1 MNYKSPK
8 VKAWGIVGLAI
19 ASIIFVL
26 IATLSLTS
34 ERGITGRYEDFFVSK
49 EEYKEIKKDRT
60 EAKLISTPKITFDGQ
75 APYIDEDNTLYYSL
89 IEGSD
94 SAHNPKIS
102 LKVAGYNYHLAIKE
116 TPLSDDNIRHNTEFK
131 FLIYNKDSYQV
142 LTMHATTLPILSI
155 EYDEESAA
163 EKSAAKNPDSLKES
177 GSNLIREVDTEIS
190 LSLFDNRKD
199 IKNRTI
205 ESKGVFH
212 PRGAISYSHPKQSY
226 KFSLRTKE
234 DSPEHNDLSLLGLRK
249 DDDYILNGAY
259 FEPEKIRTT
268 FEMNLWTEAS
278 GKQNNLDITN
288 GVEYRY
294 VEVFENKQYWGL
306 YQLGFPIDEK
316 QLNLAKSD
324 DGIYSEPLFKKVNW
338 DKNRSDAEA
347 IIPNDWELKN
357 TTYNYVDSW
366 NELINYESLLKN
378 PKEHT
383 QEIRDKT
390 DMPSAIDLT
399 LFINFTQNYDISP
412 FNNEL
417 KNLYLS
423 FKNSN
428 SGRLALFA
436 PWDVDLSFGHYVLS
450 QNLEETTYTYEANY
464 NLDETLTP
472 AHALQRAGDKT
483 INQEL
488 IARYHELRNTYWS
501 EKHIDELLD
510 KYQNQIYNSG
520 AFRRDLVR
528 WPNGRHNDEDE
539 RLDFFRNYVHERLF
553 YMDQYILDLENGKY
567 DYTE

>member
-34 ERGITGRYEDFFVSK
+34 ERSITGRYEDFFVSK

-102 LKVAGYNYHLAIKE
+102 LKVADYNYHLAIKE

-177 GSNLIREVDTEIS
+177 GSDLIREVDTEIS

-212 PRGAISYSHPKQSY
+212 PRGAVSYSHPKQSY
-226 KFSLRTKE
+226 KLSLKTAE
-234 DSPEHNDLSLLGLRK
+234 NNSECNDLSLLGLRE
-249 DDDYILNGAY
+249 DDDYILNGSY
-259 FEPEKIRTT
+259 FDPEKIRTI

-278 GKQNNLDITN
+278 GKQNSLGITN

-316 QLNLAKSD
+316 QLNLAKSN
-324 DGIYSEPLFKKVNW
+324 DGLYSESLFKKILW
-338 DKNRSDAEA
+338 DNSRDYSSSV
-347 IIPNDWELKN
+347 PNDWELKN
-357 TTYNYVDSW
+357 STEDNIAAW
-366 NELINYESLLKN
+366 NELLTYEKLLKN
-378 PKEHT
+378 PSSNANA
-383 QEIRDKT
+383 IRNQT
-390 DMPSAIDLT
+390 DMLSAIDLS
-399 LFINFTQNYDISP
+399 LFINFTQNYDISYD
-412 FNNEL
+412 
-417 KNLYLS
+417 KDNLYNAYLS
-423 FKNSN
+423 FHNN
-428 SGRLALFA
+428 DGQRVALYT
-436 PWDVDLSFGHYVLS
+436 PWDVDLSFGHYIAS
-450 QNLEETTYTYEANY
+450 DSIAETTYLYEPTKNV
-464 NLDETLTP
+464 DETLTP

-510 KYQNQIYNSG
+510 KYQNEIYNSG

-567 DYTE
+567 DYAE